1 MSRSVKAPDHI
12 WAARSQDSS
21 TLKQHA
27 DQAHDDLRTLLT
39 LRAAELQPGGCLV
52 ATFVGS
58 VEEDS
63 LVSTDPQWRLFDI
76 VNACWMELERN
87 GEISAT
93 ERSSLALG
101 VCLRNVQSVE
111 GVLDEL
117 NHLYTVHHLSVD
129 IVSAA
134 GDSEDT
140 PIARVLAQAVQPFLA
155 IFGPQLRQV
164 LDRKSVQEQN
174 RIMDLFKSALCT
186 ACIEEGG
193 NFITTVVT
201 LSLQRKQ

>member
-63 LVSTDPQWRLFDI
+63 LVSTDPQWRLFEI
-76 VNACWMELERN
+76 VNACWMELEQI

-117 NHLYTVHHLSVD
+117 NHLYTVHHILLTSYRQLV
-129 IVSAA
+129 
-134 GDSEDT
+134 T
-140 PIARVLAQAVQPFLA
+140 QRT
-155 IFGPQLRQV
+155 PQLLVYWYKRFSHF
-164 LDRKSVQEQN
+164 R
-174 RIMDLFKSALCT
+174 
-186 ACIEEGG
+186 
-193 NFITTVVT
+193 
-201 LSLQRKQ
+201 LSLGHSCARCWIGSLCKNRTELWTCSNQRFALLALRKAASSTLL